1 MDGFADT
8 YMDTMH
14 RTLDYP
20 ISRTGEEL
28 RSLAIECYNSLRDNK
43 KNKRSPHLL
52 ILGKCRDKFEVRA
65 KLLRLK

>member
-1 MDGFADT
+1 LIQEIVIFWALLQRLMGVPEELMDDFADT

-28 RSLAIECYNSLRDNK
+28 RSLAIEML
-43 KNKRSPHLL
+43 
-52 ILGKCRDKFEVRA
+52 
-65 KLLRLK
+65 

>member
-1 MDGFADT
+1 MAWTDWTLIQEIVIFWALLQRLMGVPEELMDDFADI

-28 RSLAIECYNSLRDNK
+28 RSFGYRML
-43 KNKRSPHLL
+43 
-52 ILGKCRDKFEVRA
+52 
-65 KLLRLK
+65 